1 MATYILNFY
10 GLSINTGRNGNNDNE
25 MSDSERSSTENLSV
39 GSCYSDFDIDFLS
52 EDDDVF
58 LYDEIE
64 MLAMDDCS
72 EGNTPVPDLD
82 RMVPEGEEE
91 EEEYDWDSDL
101 DVDVQVVPCSMRD
114 LTRRVKEARR
124 TKELGHGR

>member
-1 MATYILNFY
+1 MRCPIPSDLQLRIFPR
-10 GLSINTGRNGNNDNE
+10 GLAIQTLTST
-25 MSDSERSSTENLSV
+25 SSVKMTTS
-39 GSCYSDFDIDFLS
+39 
-52 EDDDVF
+52 F

-72 EGNTPVPDLD
+72 EENTPVPDLD

-114 LTRRVKEARR
+114 LTRREKEARR
-124 TKELGHGR
+124 TKELTSTDDTETKRAKMTGYRQ